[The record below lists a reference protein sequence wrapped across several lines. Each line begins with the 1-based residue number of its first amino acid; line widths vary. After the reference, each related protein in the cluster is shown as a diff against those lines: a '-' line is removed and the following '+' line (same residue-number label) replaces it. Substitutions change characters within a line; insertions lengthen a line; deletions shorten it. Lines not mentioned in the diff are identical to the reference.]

1 MQNREAARY
10 ARWAAS
16 AAAFVAVVATGVYA
30 TRLIRQA
37 RERRNGPKAVPATV
51 QRQSADFSYSDI
63 EQGRTIFKVRASHF
77 TEYKDQDRA
86 LLEDVWITVC
96 GRDGSRNDN
105 IHTRECSFEPASGLV
120 RCQGQVKIDIQEAKP
135 PAGKQPADVLELT
148 TSNLSFNRETGEAS
162 TPAPVEFQFAAG
174 KGRGLGAYYSTR
186 DAVMRIEDSVQVEF
200 AASERTGN
208 LPVTTSGTRLE
219 IRRNEHLVVL
229 DGPVVVLEG
238 DRELS
243 SDTISAKLDDGYHA
257 RVLVAEGHP
266 QIHANEAG
274 AKINVSAER
283 FESTLDPSG
292 WVQELVAL
300 GDVVAT
306 RESRTGRD
314 RFVAARVEFAM
325 VSGRNLIRE
334 MTANGVT
341 AESRR
346 GTDSRKLKT
355 DVIQLTFSN
364 GERNELHRTG
374 AQGNAPVSI
383 EQQKIERAE
392 TLAPATIESK
402 TGEDTTTLHGQRFVA
417 QMGTDGR
424 LDKLLGHSGVEI
436 EKKSGSGVPQT
447 ISATEMVATFGA
459 NGEWKTLDET
469 GNVQFQQAERHGSA
483 EQARIVEASNTIYL
497 EGSPVLSDSVSRTT
511 AAKVA
516 VNSQSG
522 ELNATGGVVSTY
534 LPSAQESAMSLGAG
548 AAHVSSDSL
557 TGSVNAG
564 HLTYLGHAR
573 LWQGDAVLD
582 TDRIDVWREDQ
593 KLQAT
598 GHVVAVFP
606 QASGPLANP
615 FGEVASVSGKSG
627 GKPNAEAGPPE
638 PTLWKIRG
646 PMLTYWGNEGRA
658 HLDAG
663 VIASSQQGSLESKTL
678 DAFLEPAGS
687 PNTGSASKPGER
699 TSGGRQLSRI
709 LAQGDVVVRQ
719 GDRRATGERAEY
731 TAADGKFVLSGGK
744 PTVTDGSSNTAT
756 GHSLTF
762 FVANDTI
769 LIDSQEGSRT
779 LTKHR
784 VEK

>member
-1 MQNREAARY
+1 LQNRDAARY
-10 ARWAAS
+10 ARWAAT
-16 AAAFVAVVATGVYA
+16 AAALVAVVVAGVYA

-37 RERRNGPKAVPATV
+37 RERKAGPKAVPATV
-51 QRQSADFSYSDI
+51 QRQSADFSYSDV

-77 TEYKDQDRA
+77 TEFKDQDRA
-86 LLEDVWITVC
+86 LLEDVWITVY

-105 IHTRECSFEPASGLV
+105 IHTRECSFEPTSGLV
-120 RCQGQVKIDIQEAKP
+120 RCEGQVKIDIEEAKP
-135 PAGKQPADVLELT
+135 PAGKQAADVLELT
-148 TSNLSFNRETGEAS
+148 TTNLSFNRETGEAS

-174 KGRGLGAYYSTR
+174 KGHGIGAYYSTQ
-186 DAVMRIEDSVQVEF
+186 DAVMRIEHSVQVEL
-200 AASERTGN
+200 AASERTGGM
-208 LPVTTSGTRLE
+208 PVTTSGARLE

-229 DGPVVVLEG
+229 EGPAVVREG

-243 SDTISAKLDDGYHA
+243 SDRITAKLDEGYHA
-257 RVLVAEGHP
+257 RLLVAEGQP
-266 QIHANEAG
+266 QIHANEGG
-274 AKINVSAER
+274 ARISVSAER
-283 FESTLDPSG
+283 FESALDPSG
-292 WVQELVAL
+292 WVQQIVAD

-306 RESRTGRD
+306 RESQVGKD
-314 RFVAARVEFAM
+314 RFAAARVEFAM
-325 VSGRNLIRE
+325 LSGQNLIRE

-341 AESRR
+341 TESKR
-346 GTDSRKLKT
+346 GADSRKLET
-355 DVIQLTFSN
+355 DAIRLTFSN
-364 GERNELHRTG
+364 GQRSLGKVG
-374 AQGNAPVSI
+374 AQGNNPVSI
-383 EQQKIERAE
+383 EQQTIERAE

-402 TGEDTTTLHGQRFVA
+402 TGEDTTILHGRRFVA
-417 QMGTDGR
+417 EMSRDGR

-436 EKKSGSGVPQT
+436 EKKSGSGAPQT
-447 ISATEMVATFGA
+447 ISAAEMVATFGA
-459 NGEWKTLDET
+459 NGEWNTLDES
-469 GNVQFQQAERHGSA
+469 GNVRFQQADRHGTA
-483 EQARIVEASNTIYL
+483 AHARIVQASNTIYL
-497 EGSPVLSDSVSRTT
+497 EGAPVLSDSVSRTT
-511 AAKVA
+511 AGKVT

-522 ELNATGGVVSTY
+522 DLNATGGVVSTY

-548 AAHVSSDSL
+548 AAHVSADSL

-564 HLTYLGHAR
+564 HVTYVGHAR
-573 LWQGDAVLD
+573 LWQGDAVID

-615 FGEVASVSGKSG
+615 FQQIAAVSAKTGGKS
-627 GKPNAEAGPPE
+627 NADAGPVG
-638 PTLWKIRG
+638 PTLWKIRA
-646 PMLTYWGNEGRA
+646 PILTYWGNEGRA
-658 HLDAG
+658 HLDGG
-663 VIASSQQGSLESKTL
+663 VIASSEQGSLESQTL
-678 DAFLEPAGS
+678 DAFLETAGS
-687 PNTGSASKPGER
+687 ATTATAPKSGEPA
-699 TSGGRQLSRI
+699 SGGRQLSRV
-709 LAQGDVVVRQ
+709 LAQGNVVVRQ

-731 TAADGKFVLSGGK
+731 TATDGKFVVSGGK